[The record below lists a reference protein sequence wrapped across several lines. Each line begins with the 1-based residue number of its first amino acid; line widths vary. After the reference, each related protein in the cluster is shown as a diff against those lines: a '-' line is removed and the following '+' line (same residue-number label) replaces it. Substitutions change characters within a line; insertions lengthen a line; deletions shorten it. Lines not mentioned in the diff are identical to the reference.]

1 MRVLSMMGKT
11 GATQRLATSNTA
23 TALVA
28 GVLTVDGVRCS
39 AVLIQCDPG
48 QANAV
53 RVGLGGVTP
62 TVGATGIGIYLYP
75 GDALR
80 IVGEYNCAYL
90 KYINA
95 VSGDNSAIQ
104 MSPEY

>member
-11 GATQRLATSNTA
+11 GETKRLASSNTA
-23 TALVA
+23 TALA
-28 GVLTVDGVRCS
+28 TGVLAVGGVKCT

-80 IVGEYNCAYL
+80 IVGEYNCAHL

-104 MSPEY
+104 MTPEY